1 MKLRVLA
8 SSLALHTGV
17 LVGAAAWAFGAAGGA
32 PRVPAVVRFE
42 PVASPALPSLDEQA
56 PAPEF
61 EDLEPIQPD
70 EQVQEPSPRPFE
82 PPATRSPEPRPS
94 DERDSETAHADLFA
108 QVRAP
113 EVQPTLPEVAT
124 PPPVVPPPAT
134 EPAAPPSPAPA
145 RTEATALDSRNLP
158 PAYPA
163 RAIRDSHSGTVGLV
177 ASIDEAGR
185 VTEVTIAEPCPY
197 PELNR
202 AARNAVAEWRYE
214 PARLDGVAVTS
225 EKVVEI
231 VFELRSRSVTQS
243 R

>member
-17 LVGAAAWAFGAAGGA
+17 LVGAAAWAFGSAGGA

-42 PVASPALPSLDEQA
+42 PDASPALPNLDEQT
-56 PAPEF
+56 PAPDF
-61 EDLEPIQPD
+61 DDVEPIQPD
-70 EQVQEPSPRPFE
+70 EQVREPSPRPFE
-82 PPATRSPEPRPS
+82 PPATRAPESRS
-94 DERDSETAHADLFA
+94 SEERDTDAAVADLFA

-113 EVQPTLPEVAT
+113 EARPT
-124 PPPVVPPPAT
+124 PPETATTPPELPPPAA
-134 EPAAPPSPAPA
+134 EPAAPLRPTPT

-163 RAIRDSHSGTVGLV
+163 RAVRDSHSGTVGLT

-185 VTEVTIAEPCPY
+185 VTDVTISRPCPY

-202 AARNAVAEWRYE
+202 AARDAVAEWRYE

-225 EKVVEI
+225 EKAVEI